1 MNRRRFGLPSFP
13 AGGGARRQRRA
24 GLTATEILVVIGL
37 AVLCLGAIY
46 RVFSH
51 YSRSFLKIDHRIENL
66 SEAWLTVRA
75 LTDDLMMADVPEGDV
90 TRWREVIRV
99 TDRGVVI
106 RRRSQGR
113 VVEVVYEADAQT
125 RSLTRVVEGGQFP
138 LIRQRCRRFIC
149 QPTFGEM
156 VGSVPRQLT
165 VALHLEIETA
175 SPPAGIPAPPL
186 VLETSVSPDF
196 LNLRLQ
202 GRYQHQGLPR

>member
-1 MNRRRFGLPSFP
+1 MNRRLADRPIFP
-13 AGGGARRQRRA
+13 AGGGARRLRPA

-37 AVLCLGAIY
+37 AVLCLGAIH

-75 LTDDLMMADVPEGDV
+75 LTDDLMMADVPDGDV
-90 TRWREVIRV
+90 TRWQEVVRV
-99 TDRGVVI
+99 SEKGVVI
-106 RRRSQGR
+106 QRRSQGR
-113 VVEVVYEADAQT
+113 VVEAIYEADART
-125 RSLTRVVEGGQFP
+125 RSLTRVVEGVQFP
-138 LIRQRCRRFIC
+138 LIRQRCRRFVC

-165 VALHLEIETA
+165 VTLHLEIETA
-175 SPPAGIPAPPL
+175 SPAAGISAPPL

-202 GRYQHQGLPR
+202 GRYLHQGLPH